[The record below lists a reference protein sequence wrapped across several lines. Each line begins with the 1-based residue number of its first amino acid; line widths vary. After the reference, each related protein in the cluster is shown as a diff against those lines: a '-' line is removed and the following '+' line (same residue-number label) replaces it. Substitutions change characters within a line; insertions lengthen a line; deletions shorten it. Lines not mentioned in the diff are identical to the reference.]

1 MNLAE
6 LKDKIKSLS
15 TEYLQEVIFVR
26 RHLHTY
32 PELGFKEFDTS
43 DFIVS
48 HLSDYGISFKQGIA
62 KTGIIGVIEG
72 IEPETKVIALRA
84 DMDALPILESGNKEY
99 RSCIDGVMHACGH
112 DIHVA
117 CLLGAAKILN
127 DLKSEFSGTIKLFFQ
142 PSEEMFPGGALAMI
156 NEGALENLRVQNV
169 FGQHVLPQLETGK
182 VGLKAGKYMA
192 STDEIYLTI
201 KGKGGHAATPELVI
215 NPLYIASAIL
225 LELEKEFN
233 KNKPQNSLSVL
244 TFGRIIGEGRTNVIP
259 DEVTIDGTIRA
270 FDETWRAKAHEIIT
284 TVASAIAEK
293 MNGFCAVNIAKG
305 YPFLVNDDALSIQTK
320 QLAIEYLGV

>member
-62 KTGIIGVIEG
+62 KTGIMGVIEG

-225 LELEKEFN
+225 LELK
-233 KNKPQNSLSVL
+233 KNSIRTSHRIPCQCLLS
-244 TFGRIIGEGRTNVIP
+244 
-259 DEVTIDGTIRA
+259 
-270 FDETWRAKAHEIIT
+270 
-284 TVASAIAEK
+284 AELL
-293 MNGFCAVNIAKG
+293 AKG
-305 YPFLVNDDALSIQTK
+305 EQMLFPMRSLLMALYALLMKHGGQK
-320 QLAIEYLGV
+320 PMK